1 MAKSLWTIPEKRKTS
16 RHAAHDRRVRAT
28 GASATTTAASKSCAP
43 ILNRAAGS
51 YPALAG
57 AGRAAP
63 RPPSPP
69 RAHGPE
75 VGHSVFVI
83 PPEAFKARR
92 PHIVILNDV
101 AWSII
106 ESPRGKHPI
115 CVLRANRLSAS
126 APPRPPTASS
136 PAARP
141 MRAIRPRR
149 VRGMELGDCLRIVD
163 ERRRSTTTNGTDYAA
178 HRFRIARPNQ
188 SYLTTNKPTKT
199 QRKAPR

>member
-83 PPEAFKARR
+83 PPEAFKAKRQ
-92 PHIVILNDV
+92 HIVILNDV

-126 APPRPPTASS
+126 AAANRELSCGKAYARD
-136 PAARP
+136 PAET
-141 MRAIRPRR
+141 
-149 VRGMELGDCLRIVD
+149 GSG
-163 ERRRSTTTNGTDYAA
+163 NGAGRLFA
-178 HRFRIARPNQ
+178 HR
-188 SYLTTNKPTKT
+188 
-199 QRKAPR
+199 